1 MGIDATTSI
10 SVNQA
15 MNLYGVTKEDLK
27 TLNSNGDDKIT
38 LKELQNWGIN
48 KNAGLREYF
57 NGKTSG
63 ELLAVNQKGKP
74 NFTGVKNVTNPY
86 GNLKNAF
93 VTNYNKGEL
102 SPQVSSTPFGK
113 TAFGNRLDCY
123 A

>member
-10 SVNQA
+10 SINQA

-27 TLNSNGDDKIT
+27 TLNSNGDDKIS

-63 ELLAVNQKGKP
+63 ELLAVNQKGAP
-74 NFTGVKNVTNPY
+74 NFTGVKNATNPFE
-86 GNLKNAF
+86 NLKGAF
-93 VTNYNKGEL
+93 RRNYNVGQL
-102 SPQVSSTPFGK
+102 SPRIDSDSGQSTV
-113 TAFGNRLDCY
+113 GNIFPRLY